1 MTPEAKLT
9 DYLAEHIPLSRALGA
24 EVTAAALGEVVVRA
38 PFEPNVNHQCTVFG
52 GSASAIAILAAW
64 SLLHFRMAELGLV
77 GGIVIQR
84 NSMEY
89 LEPFAEQFEGR
100 ATFDDEAGWTRFE
113 KTLARRGKA
122 RLVLSAELFCKGRRV
137 GAFEGAF
144 VAIRP

>member
-9 DYLAEHIPLSRALGA
+9 AYLAEHIPLSQALGA
-24 EVTAAALGEVVVRA
+24 EVTAAGLGEVVVSA
-38 PFEPNVNHQCTVFG
+38 PFKPNANHQCTVFG

-64 SLLHFRMAELGLV
+64 SLLHFRMVELGLV
-77 GGIVIQR
+77 GGVVIQR

-89 LEPFAEQFEGR
+89 LEPFAEPFEGR
-100 ATFDDEAGWTRFE
+100 ATFSDAAEWTRFE
-113 KTLARRGKA
+113 RTLARRGKA
-122 RLVLSAELFCKGRRV
+122 RLILSAELFCKGRRV